1 MTKTVFLLSVTLCA
15 LPNRH
20 LLAQYISNECD
31 TSKINSIIWDESFN
45 RLPKYDAKTFT
56 IQDFYKL
63 DKDENRILWYRD
75 IENIDTTKF
84 TSSWNDYARSN
95 YHASHLD
102 FIKYYENRQDIE
114 LAFQLGPNGVLWTY
128 YTFVVKK
135 INGCYL
141 VTRTNFAHARFRYK
155 AYAIIDKA
163 QLDTL
168 YSILENTNR
177 QLVTDKE
184 AFSYC
189 GYFVDNRN
197 ERKFYLDFQKDVIES
212 DSKQKPK
219 PEILEL
225 YDFVDKKI
233 IWTKTYLL

>member
-1 MTKTVFLLSVTLCA
+1 MIKILFLLSVTLYA
-15 LPNRH
+15 LTNKH
-20 LLAQYISNECD
+20 LLAQSSSYDCD
-31 TSKINSIIWDESFN
+31 TSKIKSIIWDKSFN
-45 RLPKYDAKTFT
+45 RIPKYDTTKFT

-63 DKDENRILWYRD
+63 DKDENRILWHRD

-102 FIKYYENRQDIE
+102 FLKFYDNRQDIE

-128 YTFVVKK
+128 FTFVVKK

-141 VTRTNFAHARFRYK
+141 ITRTNFAHARFRYK
-155 AYAIIDKA
+155 AYAIINKA

-168 YSILENTNR
+168 YSILEKTNR
-177 QLVTDKE
+177 QLVTGKE
-184 AFSYC
+184 SFSYC

-197 ERKFYLDFQKDVIES
+197 GKKFYLDLQKEVIES
-212 DSKQKPK
+212 DSEQKPK
-219 PEILEL
+219 PEIMEF
-225 YDFVDKKI
+225 YDFIDKI
-233 IWTKTYLL
+233 INWTKTYQL